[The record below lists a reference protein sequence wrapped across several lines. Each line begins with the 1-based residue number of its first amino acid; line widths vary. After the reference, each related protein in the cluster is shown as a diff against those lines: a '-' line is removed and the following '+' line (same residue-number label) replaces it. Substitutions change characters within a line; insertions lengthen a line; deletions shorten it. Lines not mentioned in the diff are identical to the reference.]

1 MKTFLASA
9 ALSLAAFA
17 IPFSTPRPAAAQDQ
31 GLKQGDYVAIVGD
44 SITEQKL
51 YSVFMEDYLLMC
63 KPQVNLKATQFG
75 WGGETSWGFGARMYN
90 DMIPFGANVA
100 TTCFGMND
108 GGYSPQSPQKA
119 QRYYEAQTSVVEQM
133 KKAGVRFIVVG
144 SPGCVDSDTFGH
156 NPAKGEMYNATLA
169 SERDIAKKV
178 AQEQGVTFADV
189 FTPMYD
195 AMAKAK
201 AKYGH
206 EYDVCGHNDGIH
218 PGPNG
223 HLIMAYAFLKA
234 LGCDGN
240 IGTFTVN
247 LGDNK
252 AELSPGHELIWFGN
266 GRLSIESSKYPFCFY
281 GDPKSSSSTS
291 GITEFFPFNQDLN
304 RLMLIVSD
312 AKADQN
318 YKITWGEESKTFK
331 GEQLSK
337 GINLAAEF
345 INNPFSEPFKK
356 VEEQIR
362 HQQNFETPL
371 VKQSIHG
378 LIDCQRAAGEERNLL
393 EGVRSILIASDLPLR
408 VQSELSVKPV
418 RHTIT
423 IEEAGQ

>member
-1 MKTFLASA
+1 MKSLLSSAIASCALLFCVPA
-9 ALSLAAFA
+9 ALPSA
-17 IPFSTPRPAAAQDQ
+17 SAQDQ
-31 GLKQGDYVAIVGD
+31 GLKSGDYVAIVGD

-63 KPQVNLKATQFG
+63 KPTTNLKATQFG

-119 QRYYEAQTSVVEQM
+119 QRYHEAQTSVVEQM
-133 KKAGVRFIVVG
+133 KQGGVRFIVVG
-144 SPGCVDSDTFGH
+144 SPGCVDSDTFH
-156 NPAKGEMYNATLA
+156 KSPAQAEMYNATLA

-178 AQEQGVTFADV
+178 AQEQGVAFADV

-206 EYDVCGHNDGIH
+206 EYDVCGPDGVH
-218 PGPNG
+218 PRLNG

-234 LGCDGN
+234 LGCDGD
-240 IGTFTVN
+240 IGTFTVS
-247 LGDNK
+247 LSDNK
-252 AELSPGHELIWFGN
+252 AQLSPGHELIWFGN

-281 GDPKSSSSTS
+281 GDPKSSSSTT

-304 RLMLIVSD
+304 RLILIVSD

-331 GEQLSK
+331 GDQLAK

-345 INNPFSEPFKK
+345 VNNPFSEPFKK

-378 LIDCQRAAGEERNLL
+378 LIDSSRAASEEQKMLD
-393 EGVRSILIASDLPLR
+393 GVRSILVASDLPLR
-408 VQSELSVKPV
+408 VKSELSVQPV

-423 IEEAGQ
+423 IEEAGN